1 MTATSIVPKT
11 CDLPTGITQWYENSE
26 KVLSYLLFYYLLI
39 LLAWWF
45 FFLLEEVLSTSSPF
59 TSHKHHITCTQT
71 FPALLKSSA
80 TLHLSEVK
88 NSSWP
93 CLVYQLLYYFSL
105 LVVIKIQ
112 MSIYHFLKG
121 GWVLWEPTLQPKLSS
136 AGCALMPSGLK
147 NNLFGLPTHYISVLS
162 RCRMQDFSLWRIPS
176 KLRWISRRL
185 ISQWTWNEGAL
196 YGLYFPH
203 ILENNGHNTC

>member
-1 MTATSIVPKT
+1 MTATSVVPKT
-11 CDLPTGITQWYENSE
+11 CDLATGITRWYDNSE
-26 KVLSYLLFYYLLI
+26 NVLIYPSFLLFVNI
-39 LLAWWF
+39 IGTMI
-45 FFLLEEVLSTSSPF
+45 FFLIGRGPEYSQSFHLP
-59 TSHKHHITCTQT
+59 HHITCTQT

-88 NSSWP
+88 NSSRP
-93 CLVYQLLYYFSL
+93 HLVYWLLYYFSL

-121 GWVLWEPTLQPKLSS
+121 GWVLWERALQPKLLS

-176 KLRWISRRL
+176 K
-185 ISQWTWNEGAL
+185 TKMN
-196 YGLYFPH
+196 
-203 ILENNGHNTC
+203 